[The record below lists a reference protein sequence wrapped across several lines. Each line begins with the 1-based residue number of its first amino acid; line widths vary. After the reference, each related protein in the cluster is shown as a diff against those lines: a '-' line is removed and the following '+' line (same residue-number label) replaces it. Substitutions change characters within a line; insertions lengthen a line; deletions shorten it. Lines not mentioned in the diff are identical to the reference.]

1 MQKTSGASR
10 LNALLNK
17 GSRLVSFDVLKQLPR
32 LSDQRLNLLPLFN
45 RVFREAARH
54 QNGVSTS
61 AQIVTES
68 SGANCA
74 THAQDDMATH
84 RCVGIPAASLV
95 TMNAEGTLE

>member
-45 RVFREAARH
+45 RALREKTVLERILVLFRR
-54 QNGVSTS
+54 T
-61 AQIVTES
+61 
-68 SGANCA
+68 
-74 THAQDDMATH
+74 
-84 RCVGIPAASLV
+84 
-95 TMNAEGTLE
+95 